1 MDCLQRWFS
10 QLVCALAGKTVK
22 ETKERLA
29 KGKKDCKMKSR
40 ECIKDTGTVEK

>member
-10 QLVCALAGKTVK
+10 QPVCALTGKTVK

-29 KGKKDCKMKSR
+29 NDKKDCKMEST
-40 ECIKDTGTVEK
+40 ECEKDTETIEK